1 MGWLLYD
8 RDLRHERVKKIKIMP
23 EIRHLVVHETS
34 LNDVK
39 NLCFK
44 IYFKP
49 VIHNVEKGQ
58 TYLKNLVV

>member
-1 MGWLLYD
+1 MGWFLYD
-8 RDLRHERVKKIKIMP
+8 RNQCHERVKKIKIMP
-23 EIRHLVVHETS
+23 EVRHLVVYKTS

-49 VIHNVEKGQ
+49 LIHNVEKWP
-58 TYLKNLVV
+58 NIP